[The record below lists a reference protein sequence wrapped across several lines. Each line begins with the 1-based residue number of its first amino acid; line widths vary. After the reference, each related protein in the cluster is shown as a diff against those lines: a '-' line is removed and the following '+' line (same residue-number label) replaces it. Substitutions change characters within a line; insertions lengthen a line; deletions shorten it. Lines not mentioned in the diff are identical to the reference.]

1 MTLELLLSPWG
12 LVLFPSPLCVQERF
26 MWRPTL
32 CRGRETRKKWT
43 WKKKIDYGAHHKRQ
57 CQRGVHLVWG
67 LSLPTTTTHAH
78 HTKQSEKYPAGG
90 CLLAAAYL
98 PTEVTV
104 VPLDGEI
111 CSNLGSI
118 KGVKEEEDL
127 CFWSVLLADW
137 VCNVNFSRINTMTVK
152 EQTQNTSTHCC
163 TALLPNTEGWSPLPL
178 PPPNALQAALCVN
191 PTTPKTG
198 YLTRSQTEWPLF
210 PETLSW

>member
-12 LVLFPSPLCVQERF
+12 LGLLPSPICIHERF
-26 MWRPTL
+26 MLRPTL
-32 CRGRETRKKWT
+32 CRGRETRKKQT
-43 WKKKIDYGAHHKRQ
+43 WKTDYGAHCKK
-57 CQRGVHLVWG
+57 CQWGVHLACRPPPHM
-67 LSLPTTTTHAH
+67 L
-78 HTKQSEKYPAGG
+78 TKPNRVRSTLLVAA
-90 CLLAAAYL
+90 CLLLYYL

-152 EQTQNTSTHCC
+152 EQTQNISTHCC
-163 TALLPNTEGWSPLPL
+163 TALLPNTEGGSPSFCPHQMLWRH
-178 PPPNALQAALCVN
+178 LCVR
-191 PTTPKTG
+191 TP
-198 YLTRSQTEWPLF
+198 QPLIQAI
-210 PETLSW
+210 